1 MKNLKKKIC
10 APLSLMS
17 KKSRQT
23 RKRVPQ
29 FIGTNVKKSMQ
40 YIWFLHSEFL
50 YSDEGIV
57 CLVLH
62 GWGRIGGWEKLLIKV
77 RRSSVQVTDYN
88 ASFWL
93 NLWWEAKQFLY
104 SICGSNIP
112 YKVPQPLIQLGAA
125 ALRRKVHKM
134 SKICTTHNIDV
145 YIYSLNY

>member
-1 MKNLKKKIC
+1 MKNLKKIC

-40 YIWFLHSEFL
+40 YLILAFRIF
-50 YSDEGIV
+50 EGIV

-112 YKVPQPLIQLGAA
+112 FKVPQPLIQLGAA